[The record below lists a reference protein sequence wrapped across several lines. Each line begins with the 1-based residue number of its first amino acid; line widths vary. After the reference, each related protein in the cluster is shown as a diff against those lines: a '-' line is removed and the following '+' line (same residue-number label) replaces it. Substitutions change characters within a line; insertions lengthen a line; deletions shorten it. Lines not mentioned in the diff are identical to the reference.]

1 MTALENV
8 TLPMIFAGLSAK
20 ERKQKGEQL
29 LSEVGLGDRI
39 DHRPDELSGGQR
51 QRVAIARAL
60 ANDPSIILAD
70 EPTANLDMVIGREII
85 DLVKTLNIEKEVT
98 IISATHDLKM
108 LDVSDRIVDI
118 RDGIIE
124 RIRNRDE
131 IEVQIGEVG
140 GGH

>member
-1 MTALENV
+1 
-8 TLPMIFAGLSAK
+8 
-20 ERKQKGEQL
+20 
-29 LSEVGLGDRI
+29 
-39 DHRPDELSGGQR
+39 
-51 QRVAIARAL
+51 
-60 ANDPSIILAD
+60 
-70 EPTANLDMVIGREII
+70 MVIGREII

>member
-20 ERKQKGEQL
+20 ERNEKGERL
-29 LSEVGLGDRI
+29 LNEVGLGDRI

-85 DLVKTLNIEKEVT
+85 DLVKTLNVEKKVT

-118 RDGIIE
+118 RDGVIE

-131 IEVQIGEVG
+131 IDVQVGEVR